1 MVPQIQRYA
10 QRHGYAI
17 TTETSTQNHN
27 VNKADTSQLLEI
39 NEPAVIMPK
48 GRLLGAHSK
57 RRTAAERA
65 FDNSVRREASGF
77 EYNQCPEA
85 LATTAS

>member
-1 MVPQIQRYA
+1 MVLQIQRYA

-27 VNKADTSQLLEI
+27 VN
-39 NEPAVIMPK
+39 K